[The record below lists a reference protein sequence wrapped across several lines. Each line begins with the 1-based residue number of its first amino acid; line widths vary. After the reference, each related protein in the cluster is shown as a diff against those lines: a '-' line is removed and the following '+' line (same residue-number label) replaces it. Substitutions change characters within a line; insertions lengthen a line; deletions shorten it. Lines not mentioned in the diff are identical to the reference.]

1 MNQLADKEP
10 TVIDGTGHLLG
21 RTASIVA
28 KKLILGE
35 RVVILNGERLV
46 ISGDPD
52 YQVETHAAKLEIKT
66 IHNPRNTPHHF
77 RRPDMYVRRSVRGM
91 LPHEKPKGRNAL
103 KKLTVYIG
111 TPKQY
116 AEKTPISLPEA
127 AASKLR
133 TKSMTVGELM
143 QHFGWK
149 T

>member
-1 MNQLADKEP
+1 MADKEP

-52 YQVETHAAKLEIKT
+52 YQVNTFAAKLEIKT
-66 IHNPRNTPHHF
+66 IHSPRHTPHHF

-111 TPKQY
+111 TPKEY
-116 AEKTPISLPEA
+116 AEKTPIALPEA

-149 T
+149 M

>member
-1 MNQLADKEP
+1 MTDKEP
-10 TVIDGTGHLLG
+10 TIIDGTGNLLG

-46 ISGDPD
+46 ISGDPA
-52 YQVETHAAKLEIKT
+52 YQVETFAAKLEIKT
-66 IHNPRNTPHHF
+66 IHSPRLSPHHF

-103 KKLTVYIG
+103 KRLTVYIG
-111 TPKQY
+111 TPKEY
-116 AEKTPISLPEA
+116 AEKTPLSLPEA
-127 AASKLR
+127 TASKLR

>member
-1 MNQLADKEP
+1 LPAKEP
-10 TVIDGTGHLLG
+10 IVIDGTGHLLG

-35 RVVILNGERLV
+35 RVVIVNGDRLV

-52 YQVETHAAKLEIKT
+52 YQVETFAAKLEIKT
-66 IHNPRNTPHHF
+66 IHSPRNTPHHF

-103 KKLTVYIG
+103 RLLTVYIG
-111 TPKQY
+111 IPTEYAGKQ
-116 AEKTPISLPEA
+116 PLSLPEA

-133 TKSMTVGELM
+133 TKSMTVGELL

-149 T
+149 M

>member
-1 MNQLADKEP
+1 MAAKEP
-10 TVIDGTGHLLG
+10 IVIDGTGNLLG

-28 KKLILGE
+28 KKLIQGE
-35 RVVILNGERLV
+35 RVIIVNGDRLV

-52 YQVETHAAKLEIKT
+52 YQVKTFASKLEIKT
-66 IHNPRNTPHHF
+66 IHSPRHTPHHF

-103 KKLTVYIG
+103 KLLTVYIG
-111 TPKQY
+111 IPKEY
-116 AEKTPISLPEA
+116 AGKQAISLPEA

-133 TKSMTVGELM
+133 TKSMTVGELL

-149 T
+149 M

>member
-1 MNQLADKEP
+1 MSRLAAKEP
-10 TVIDGTGHLLG
+10 IVIDGTGHLLG

-28 KKLILGE
+28 KKLILGH
-35 RVVILNGERLV
+35 RVVIVNGDRLV

-52 YQVETHAAKLEIKT
+52 YQVETFAAKLEIKT
-66 IHNPRNTPHHF
+66 IHSPRHTPHHF

-103 KKLTVYIG
+103 RLLTVYIG
-111 TPKQY
+111 IPKEF
-116 AEKTPISLPEA
+116 AEKQTLSLPDA

-143 QHFGWK
+143 RHFGWK
-149 T
+149 M

>member
-1 MNQLADKEP
+1 MNHLADKEP

-35 RVVILNGERLV
+35 RVIIVNGERLV
-46 ISGDPD
+46 ISGDPH

-66 IHNPRNTPHHF
+66 IHNPRNTPHHL

-116 AEKTPISLPEA
+116 AEKTPLSLPEA